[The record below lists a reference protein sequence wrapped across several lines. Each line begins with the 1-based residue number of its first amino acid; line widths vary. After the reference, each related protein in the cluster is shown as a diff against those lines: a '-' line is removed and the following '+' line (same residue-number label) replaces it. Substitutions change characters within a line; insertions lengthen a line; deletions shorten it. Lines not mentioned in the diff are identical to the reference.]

1 MNKQTE
7 RVLGTVIDYSVFGF
21 LLFIYTLLDLP
32 DWVLVLRFKLGVVP
46 VTLPSIDVFVFYGY
60 LAFKDFLF
68 KNQSI
73 GKKIFNLII
82 VDNKWEIPSR
92 KTLLKRGLL
101 MPLGYAKFV
110 RNGFKLSVVEDW
122 EIDVLKTRVIDK
134 GLYEKLKSDCEGK
147 YGDFKINMDILYSKA
162 RNENR

>member
-7 RVLGTVIDYSVFGF
+7 RVLGTVIDYSVYGF

-46 VTLPSIDVFVFYGY
+46 VTLPSIAVFVTHGY

-82 VDNKWEIPSR
+82 VDNNWKIPSR

-101 MPLGYAKFV
+101 MPLGYVIFL
-110 RNGFKLSVVEDW
+110 RNGFKISVVEEW

-134 GLYEKLKSDCEGK
+134 GLYEKLKSGCEGK